1 MGLNFQIHT
10 YPGVIAM
17 HCYGNC
23 IIPFHL
29 GTGHLKMGCFAG
41 AISATEAYFINDAM
55 LVASRTN
62 A

>member
-1 MGLNFQIHT
+1 M
-10 YPGVIAM
+10 IAM